1 MFVLAIEIELR
12 IVDAHSLKDKRQVV
26 KSLVETV
33 RRRFGISASEVGRQD
48 NWQRATLGFAV
59 VASSARQAT
68 EVIDDVDR
76 FVWSHPAVEV
86 ISAERS
92 WLE

>member
-1 MFVLAIEIELR
+1 MFVLALEIDLR

-33 RRRFGISASEVGRQD
+33 RRRFGISAAEVGHQE
-48 NWQRATLGFAV
+48 NWQRTTLGFAV
-59 VASSARQAT
+59 VASSAHQAAV
-68 EVIDDVDR
+68 VIDDVDR

-86 ISAERS
+86 IAGERT